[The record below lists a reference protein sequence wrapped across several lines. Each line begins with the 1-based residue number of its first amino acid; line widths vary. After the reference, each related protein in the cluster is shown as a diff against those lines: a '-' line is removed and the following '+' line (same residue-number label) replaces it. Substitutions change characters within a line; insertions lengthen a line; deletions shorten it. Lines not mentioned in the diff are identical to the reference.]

1 MLRFE
6 NEIWFWGMI
15 LVPILALLFIFVAT
29 WRKKAIARTGDEAL
43 IRRLSSGYSPRRQRV
58 KTALYLLAI
67 FFLIIGL
74 ANPQVGTKLEKVKRQ
89 GVDVIIAIDVS
100 RSMLAEDIQPNRLER
115 SKQLVSRMI
124 DNMKGDRVGLIVFA
138 GNAYLQMPLT
148 IDYAAAKLFL
158 KSVSTGM
165 VPTQGTSIGD
175 ALDLAIN
182 NFDRD
187 QRYAKALL
195 LITDGENH
203 EQGAID
209 LAEKAKEN
217 GIVIH
222 TLGVGSEEGTR
233 IPEYNQR
240 GQRAGWKQDKNG
252 QEIVSK
258 LNEAFLQEIA
268 EITDGDYMRLK
279 GDRKEVG
286 AILSQLDNMEKKDF
300 EDRVFTDYED
310 QFQYFV
316 FIAIFLIIIEILIS
330 GRSAGWFKNWSLFS
344 AKKKE
349 DELKPT
355 ITK

>member
-6 NEIWFWGMI
+6 NELWFWGML
-15 LVPILALLFIFVAT
+15 LVPILAILFIFLT
-29 WRKKAIARTGDEAL
+29 QWRKRAIKRSGDEIL
-43 IRRLSSGYSPRRQRV
+43 IRRLSQGYSPRRQRL
-58 KTALYLLAI
+58 KTALYLLALFFI
-67 FFLIIGL
+67 FIGL
-74 ANPQVGTKLEKVKRQ
+74 ANPQLGSKLEKVKRQ

-115 SKQLVSRMI
+115 AKQLVSRMI

-187 QRYAKALL
+187 QRYAKALM

-209 LAEKAKEN
+209 LANEAKEN
-217 GIVIH
+217 GIIIH

-233 IPEYNQR
+233 IPEYDAR
-240 GQRAGWKQDKNG
+240 GQLRGWKQDKNG
-252 QEIVSK
+252 QEIISK

-268 EITDGDYMRLK
+268 TISDGEYFRLK

-286 AILSQLDNMEKKDF
+286 AILSQLDDMQKKDF

-310 QFQYFV
+310 QFQYFILV
-316 FIAIFLIIIEILIS
+316 AIILIIIEMLIS
-330 GRSAGWFKNWSLFS
+330 ARSVGWFRNWSLFGD
-344 AKKKE
+344 KQK
-349 DELKPT
+349 
-355 ITK
+355 I